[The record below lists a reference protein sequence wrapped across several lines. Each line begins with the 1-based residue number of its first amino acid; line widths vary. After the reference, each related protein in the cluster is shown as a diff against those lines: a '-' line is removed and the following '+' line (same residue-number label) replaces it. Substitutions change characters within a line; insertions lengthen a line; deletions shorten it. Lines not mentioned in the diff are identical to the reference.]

1 MTTEAWRQR
10 AEGRELCDCGDFD
23 EDHGDACADADVPVY
38 ALPGVATPHLLDM
51 NGKVLCWKLRA
62 HRLHTEGVPIDG
74 NRMCQRCKEAGAG
87 MNILASICH
96 RLYRG

>member
-62 HRLHTEGVPIDG
+62 HRIPRVPSARDY
-74 NRMCQRCKEAGAG
+74 CQWRKPVCKRCARAAE
-87 MNILASICH
+87 
-96 RLYRG
+96 